1 MAGGRGEKTCCACYV
16 VIVLLH
22 KNRTYAVHMT
32 GRMFVCE
39 TCDFCHSHQV
49 RTYLRAAP
57 KTFSRITFAVPENAG
72 ACTFQTEEVLLAA
85 REKCSSYFYD
95 RKSAQVF
102 FLLCKS
108 SGKSLFGEQAS
119 VSPSPSRMAPGHA
132 MCPGGEKGCCCFP
145 FPFSV
150 VSTRDLPHK
159 SAGGKLPQTSSSS
172 SSLRRRGEGE
182 NKNKSIHRQIL
193 SLDTQ

>member
-1 MAGGRGEKTCCACYV
+1 M
-16 VIVLLH
+16 IILLH
-22 KNRTYAVHMT
+22 KNRTDTVHMT
-32 GRMFVCE
+32 ARMFVCG
-39 TCDFCHSHQV
+39 TCDFCHSRQV

-57 KTFSRITFAVPENAG
+57 KTFARIAFAVPENAG

-85 REKCSSYFYD
+85 REKCSSNIYD

-108 SGKSLFGEQAS
+108 SVGNPCLANKQAFLPPRLAWPPVTRCVQEEKRGVAVSL
-119 VSPSPSRMAPGHA
+119 
-132 MCPGGEKGCCCFP
+132 

-159 SAGGKLPQTSSSS
+159 SAGENCLRPPPPPPPPLPSGG
-172 SSLRRRGEGE
+172 GEGE
-182 NKNKSIHRQIL
+182 NKNKSIHRQVP
-193 SLDTQ
+193 S